1 MSEAFA
7 TTETTAAFFD
17 VDETIIRGKSMFDF
31 FAFYLRARGEGEET
45 YRRLT
50 GGLSALAAGGASRE
64 EVNRAYYRL
73 YAGESRRTLE
83 LLGAHWFAE
92 SCGDSAFWLAA
103 TVEEHRR
110 LRAQGTFTVLVS
122 GSFFACLDP
131 IAAFLGASDVL
142 GAPLEIEDGRLT
154 GEVTR
159 PMIGAGKAQAAR
171 EWLASRGLKADRCTA
186 YGDHLSDMPLLE
198 LVGRPVV
205 VGGHPELV
213 QTAALRGWGRLEH
226 LVLDRA

>member
-1 MSEAFA
+1 VSEAFLA
-7 TTETTAAFFD
+7 TGTTAAFFD
-17 VDETIIRGKSMFDF
+17 VDETIIRDKSMFKF
-31 FAFYLRARGEGEET
+31 LAFYLRASGEGEGT
-45 YRRLT
+45 YRRLA
-50 GGLSALAAGGASRE
+50 GDLSALAARGASRE

-92 SCGDSAFWLAA
+92 ASGDSAFWLTA

-110 LRAQGTFTVLVS
+110 LRAQGVPTVLVS

-142 GAPLEIEDGRLT
+142 GTPLEIHDGRLT
-154 GEVTR
+154 GEVSR
-159 PMIGAGKAQAAR
+159 PMIGAGKAWAAR
-171 EWLASRGLKADRCTA
+171 EWLASRGLKAERCTA
-186 YGDHLSDMPLLE
+186 YGDHVSDIPLLE

-205 VGGHPELV
+205 VGDQPEMLR
-213 QTAALRGWGRLEH
+213 TAALRGWGRLEH
-226 LVLDRA
+226 HVFDRA